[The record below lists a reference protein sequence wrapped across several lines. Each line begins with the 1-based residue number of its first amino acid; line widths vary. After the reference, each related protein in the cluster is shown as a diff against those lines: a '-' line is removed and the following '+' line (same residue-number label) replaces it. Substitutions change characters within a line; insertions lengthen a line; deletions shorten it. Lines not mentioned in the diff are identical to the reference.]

1 MVLRKTIYYPFA
13 WGICLN
19 SSAWEQCVKGDYV
32 QNRYAFMGSV
42 PDAMQTQGSSCGEN
56 IPFSPLTCFS
66 GSMGCFYSH
75 RNAQIPVG
83 RGQWAACTLEGAC
96 HAFLSAWSRTETE
109 VSTHTPL
116 DWPGDGCRKGPFQGV
131 KHLSISS
138 AVGAPGRGNEAKGQ
152 LQLIVGARQWH
163 KGVTSHWVHPR
174 TRENTECP

>member
-75 RNAQIPVG
+75 RTYPDPSGEGTVSSLHTGGSLPCISQCLVQNWN
-83 RGQWAACTLEGAC
+83 RGKYSHSFGLTWWWLQERSFPGSQTSEHQLSSGCPREGE
-96 HAFLSAWSRTETE
+96 WS
-109 VSTHTPL
+109 
-116 DWPGDGCRKGPFQGV
+116 
-131 KHLSISS
+131 
-138 AVGAPGRGNEAKGQ
+138 
-152 LQLIVGARQWH
+152 
-163 KGVTSHWVHPR
+163 
-174 TRENTECP
+174 